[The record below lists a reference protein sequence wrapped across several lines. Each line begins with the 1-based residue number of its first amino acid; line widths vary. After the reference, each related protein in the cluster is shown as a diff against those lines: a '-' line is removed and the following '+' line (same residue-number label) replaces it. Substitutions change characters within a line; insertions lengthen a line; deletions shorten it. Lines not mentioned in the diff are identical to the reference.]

1 MDNIREIL
9 GNAIMAHTNMDFNI
23 DGMEVVKNIF
33 ELLEENKENID
44 KANKIDVKN
53 HNGFKLNFSML
64 QKLNNKIKNI
74 KKIRSSKVY
83 KELER
88 IGKIINTNTSKM

>member
-1 MDNIREIL
+1 MNNIREIL

-23 DGMEVVKNIF
+23 DGRKVVKNIF
-33 ELLEENKENID
+33 ELLEENKEDID

-64 QKLNNKIKNI
+64 QKLNNKIKDIEDAYRNV
-74 KKIRSSKVY
+74 VY
-83 KELER
+83 M
-88 IGKIINTNTSKM
+88 KIIIYRENKQIN